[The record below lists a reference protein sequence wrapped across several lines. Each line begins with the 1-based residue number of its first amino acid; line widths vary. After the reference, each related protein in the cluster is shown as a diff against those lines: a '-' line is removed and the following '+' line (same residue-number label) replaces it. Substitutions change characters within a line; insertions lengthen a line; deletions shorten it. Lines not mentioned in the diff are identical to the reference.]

1 MPAQP
6 AQEEVE
12 RLMMKTRIVG
22 LAKASH
28 FGPSLLVTSL
38 SYFFAQLYWQP
49 GSALIIALGFF
60 SGQLIVGWSND
71 LIDYEDDLSHQRVN
85 KPLVAGLI
93 TRTFLQ
99 SWLAVMIPVA
109 LVINLFGPLGFV
121 GGGLSIFAIVWALG
135 YNFFFKF
142 NIFSPLPYAVAFAI
156 LPSCMAYSQDKTPP
170 TWMWLGG
177 ALFGMAAHFLN
188 VLKDMDQDHA
198 SGIKGLPQRCGK
210 TGSIIAATILIALGV
225 TLLLLSDLTQR

>member
-1 MPAQP
+1 
-6 AQEEVE
+6 
-12 RLMMKTRIVG
+12 MMKTRIVG

-28 FGPSLLVTSL
+28 FGPSLLVTAL

-71 LIDYEDDLSHQRVN
+71 LIDYADDLSHQRMN

-93 TRTFLQ
+93 SRKFLQ

-109 LVINLFGPLGFV
+109 LVINFFGPLGFI

-135 YNFFFKF
+135 YNFYFKF

-210 TGSIIAATILIALGV
+210 TGSIIAATILIAFGV

>member
-1 MPAQP
+1 
-6 AQEEVE
+6 
-12 RLMMKTRIVG
+12 MKSRIVG
-22 LAKASH
+22 LAQASH
-28 FGPSLLVTSL
+28 FGPSLLVTAL

-49 GSALIIALGFF
+49 GSALVIALGFF

-71 LIDYEDDLSHQRVN
+71 LIDYADDLSHQRMN
-85 KPLVAGLI
+85 KPLVAELI
-93 TRTFLQ
+93 TRKYLQ

-109 LVINLFGPLGFV
+109 LIINIFGPLGFV
-121 GGGLSIFAIVWALG
+121 GGGLSIFAIAWALG
-135 YNFFFKF
+135 YNFYFKF

-156 LPSCMAYSQDKTPP
+156 LPSCMAYSQGKMPP
-170 TWMWLGG
+170 TWMWAGG

-210 TGSIIAATILIALGV
+210 TGSIIAAIILIALGV

>member
-1 MPAQP
+1 ML
-6 AQEEVE
+6 ELL
-12 RLMMKTRIVG
+12 RGHIIG

-28 FGPSLLVTSL
+28 FGPSLLVTAL

-71 LIDYEDDLSHQRVN
+71 LIDYVDDLSHQRVN

-93 TRTFLQ
+93 TRKFLQ
-99 SWLAVMIPVA
+99 SWLVVMIPVA

-135 YNFFFKF
+135 YNFYFKF

-156 LPSCMAYSQDKTPP
+156 LPSCMAFSQDKTPP
-170 TWMWLGG
+170 AWMWLGG

-225 TLLLLSDLTQR
+225 TLLLLSDLTLR

>member
-1 MPAQP
+1 
-6 AQEEVE
+6 
-12 RLMMKTRIVG
+12 MMKTRIVG

-28 FGPSLLVTSL
+28 FGPSLLVTAL

-71 LIDYEDDLSHQRVN
+71 LIDYADDLSHQRIN

-93 TRTFLQ
+93 SRKFLQ

-109 LVINLFGPLGFV
+109 LVINFFGPLGFI

-135 YNFFFKF
+135 YNFYFKF

-156 LPSCMAYSQDKTPP
+156 LPSCMAFSQDKTPP

-210 TGSIIAATILIALGV
+210 TGSIIAATILIAFGV

>member
-1 MPAQP
+1 
-6 AQEEVE
+6 
-12 RLMMKTRIVG
+12 MKTRIVG

-38 SYFFAQLYWQP
+38 SYFFAQLYWEP

-60 SGQLIVGWSND
+60 AGQLIVGWSND
-71 LIDYEDDLSHQRVN
+71 LIDYVDDLSHKRVN
-85 KPLVAGLI
+85 KPLVSGLI

-99 SWLAVMIPVA
+99 SWLAVMIPVV

-177 ALFGMAAHFLN
+177 ALVGMAAHFLN

-210 TGSIIAATILIALGV
+210 TGSIIAATILIALGI

>member
-1 MPAQP
+1 
-6 AQEEVE
+6 
-12 RLMMKTRIVG
+12 MKTRIVG

-71 LIDYEDDLSHQRVN
+71 LIDYADDLSHKRIN

-93 TRTFLQ
+93 TRKFLQ

-109 LVINLFGPLGFV
+109 LFINLFGPLGFV

-135 YNFFFKF
+135 YNFYFKF

-225 TLLLLSDLTQR
+225 TLLLLSDLTLR

>member
-1 MPAQP
+1 MSAHPAK
-6 AQEEVE
+6 EKLE

-22 LAKASH
+22 LAQASH

-71 LIDYEDDLSHQRVN
+71 LIDYADDLSHQRMN

-93 TRTFLQ
+93 SRKFLQ

-135 YNFFFKF
+135 YNFYFKF

-156 LPSCMAYSQDKTPP
+156 LPSCMAFSQDKTPP

-225 TLLLLSDLTQR
+225 TLLLLSDLTLR

>member
-6 AQEEVE
+6 AKEKLE

-71 LIDYEDDLSHQRVN
+71 LIDYADDLSHQRMN
-85 KPLVAGLI
+85 KPLVGGLI
-93 TRTFLQ
+93 SRKFLQ
-99 SWLAVMIPVA
+99 SWLALMIPVA

-135 YNFFFKF
+135 YNFYFKF

-156 LPSCMAYSQDKTPP
+156 LPSCMAFSQVKTPP

-210 TGSIIAATILIALGV
+210 TGSIIAAMILIAFGV

>member
-1 MPAQP
+1 
-6 AQEEVE
+6 
-12 RLMMKTRIVG
+12 
-22 LAKASH
+22 
-28 FGPSLLVTSL
+28 LL
-38 SYFFAQLYWQP
+38 
-49 GSALIIALGFF
+49 IALSFF

-71 LIDYEDDLSHQRVN
+71 LIDYADDLSHQRMN

-93 TRTFLQ
+93 TPKYLQ

-121 GGGLSIFAIVWALG
+121 GGGLSIFAIAWALG
-135 YNFFFKF
+135 YNFYFKF

-156 LPSCMAYSQDKTPP
+156 LPSCMAYSQEKVPP

-210 TGSIIAATILIALGV
+210 TGSIIAAATLIALAIA
-225 TLLLLSDLTQR
+225 LLLISVPLQLEQ

>member
-1 MPAQP
+1 
-6 AQEEVE
+6 
-12 RLMMKTRIVG
+12 MMKTRIVG

-38 SYFFAQLYWQP
+38 SYLFAQLYWQP

-71 LIDYEDDLSHQRVN
+71 LIDYADDLSHQRMN

-93 TRTFLQ
+93 SRKFLQ
-99 SWLAVMIPVA
+99 SWLAAMIPVA
-109 LVINLFGPLGFV
+109 LVIKLFGPLGFV

-135 YNFFFKF
+135 YNFYFKF

-170 TWMWLGG
+170 TWMILGG

-225 TLLLLSDLTQR
+225 TLLLLSDLTLR

>member
-1 MPAQP
+1 MSAHPAK
-6 AQEEVE
+6 EKLE
-12 RLMMKTRIVG
+12 RPIMKTRIVG
-22 LAKASH
+22 LANASH
-28 FGPSLLVTSL
+28 FGPSLLVTAL

-71 LIDYEDDLSHQRVN
+71 LIDYADDLSHQRVN

-93 TRTFLQ
+93 TRKFLQ
-99 SWLAVMIPVA
+99 SWLGVMIPVA

-135 YNFFFKF
+135 YNFYFKF

-156 LPSCMAYSQDKTPP
+156 LPSCMAFSQDKTPP

-225 TLLLLSDLTQR
+225 TLLLLSDLTLR

>member
-1 MPAQP
+1 
-6 AQEEVE
+6 
-12 RLMMKTRIVG
+12 MMKTRIVG

-28 FGPSLLVTSL
+28 FGPSLLVTGL

-71 LIDYEDDLSHQRVN
+71 LIDYADDLSHQRFN

-93 TRTFLQ
+93 SRKFLQ

-135 YNFFFKF
+135 YNFYFKF

-156 LPSCMAYSQDKTPP
+156 LPSCMAVSQDKTPP

-210 TGSIIAATILIALGV
+210 TGSILAAIILIALGV

>member
-1 MPAQP
+1 
-6 AQEEVE
+6 
-12 RLMMKTRIVG
+12 MMKTRIVG

-28 FGPSLLVTSL
+28 FGPSLLVTAL

-71 LIDYEDDLSHQRVN
+71 LIDYEDDLSHQRMN

-135 YNFFFKF
+135 YNFYFKF

-156 LPSCMAYSQDKTPP
+156 LPSCMAFSQDKTPP
-170 TWMWLGG
+170 TWIWLGG

-210 TGSIIAATILIALGV
+210 TGSIIAATILIAFGV
-225 TLLLLSDLTQR
+225 TLLLLSDLTLR

>member
-1 MPAQP
+1 
-6 AQEEVE
+6 
-12 RLMMKTRIVG
+12 MKSRIVG
-22 LAKASH
+22 LAQASH
-28 FGPSLLVTSL
+28 FGPSLLVTAL

-71 LIDYEDDLSHQRVN
+71 LIDYADDLSHQRMN

-93 TRTFLQ
+93 TRKYLQ

-109 LVINLFGPLGFV
+109 LVINLFGPLGFL
-121 GGGLSIFAIVWALG
+121 GGGLSIFAILWALG
-135 YNFFFKF
+135 YNFYFKF

-156 LPSCMAYSQDKTPP
+156 LPSCMAYSKDKTPP
-170 TWMWLGG
+170 LWMIVGG
-177 ALFGMAAHFLN
+177 AFLGIAAHFIN
-188 VLKDMDQDHA
+188 VIKDMDQDHA

-210 TGSIIAATILIALGV
+210 KGSIALAAIFIALAIAQLV
-225 TLLLLSDLTQR
+225 ISMPLQLEW

>member
-1 MPAQP
+1 MSAK
-6 AQEEVE
+6 EIE
-12 RLMMKTRIVG
+12 RPIMKARIVG

-71 LIDYEDDLSHQRVN
+71 LIDYSDDLSHQRMN

-93 TRTFLQ
+93 SRKFLQ
-99 SWLAVMIPVA
+99 SWLAVMFPVV

-121 GGGLSIFAIVWALG
+121 GGGLSIFAILWALG
-135 YNFFFKF
+135 YNFYFKF

-156 LPSCMAYSQDKTPP
+156 LPSCMAVSQDKTPP

-210 TGSIIAATILIALGV
+210 TRSIIAATILVALGV
-225 TLLLLSDLTQR
+225 TLLLLSDLTLR

>member
-1 MPAQP
+1 ML
-6 AQEEVE
+6 E
-12 RLMMKTRIVG
+12 LLKGHIIG

-28 FGPSLLVTSL
+28 FGPSLLVTAL

-71 LIDYEDDLSHQRVN
+71 LIDYADDLSHQRMN

-93 TRTFLQ
+93 SRKFLQ

-135 YNFFFKF
+135 YNFYFKF

-156 LPSCMAYSQDKTPP
+156 LPSCMAFSQDKTPP

-225 TLLLLSDLTQR
+225 TLLLLSDLTLR

>member
-1 MPAQP
+1 
-6 AQEEVE
+6 
-12 RLMMKTRIVG
+12 MKTRIVG

-71 LIDYEDDLSHQRVN
+71 LIDYADDLSHQRMN

-93 TRTFLQ
+93 SRNFLQ
-99 SWLAVMIPVA
+99 LWLAVMIPIA
-109 LVINLFGPLGFV
+109 LAINLFGPLGFV
-121 GGGLSIFAIVWALG
+121 GGGLSIFAILWALG
-135 YNFFFKF
+135 YNFYFKF
-142 NIFSPLPYAVAFAI
+142 NVFSPLPYAVAFAI

-170 TWMWLGG
+170 TWMWAGG

-210 TGSIIAATILIALGV
+210 TGSIIAAAILIALGV

>member
-1 MPAQP
+1 MSAHPAK
-6 AQEEVE
+6 EKLE

-71 LIDYEDDLSHQRVN
+71 LIDYADDLSHKRIN

-93 TRTFLQ
+93 TRKFLQ
-99 SWLAVMIPVA
+99 SWLTVMIPVA
-109 LVINLFGPLGFV
+109 LFINLFGPLGFV

-135 YNFFFKF
+135 YNFYFKF

-156 LPSCMAYSQDKTPP
+156 LPSCMAFSQDKTPP

-225 TLLLLSDLTQR
+225 TLLLLSDLTLR

>member
-1 MPAQP
+1 
-6 AQEEVE
+6 
-12 RLMMKTRIVG
+12 MKTRIVG
-22 LAKASH
+22 LANASH
-28 FGPSLLVTSL
+28 FGPSLLVTAL
-38 SYFFAQLYWQP
+38 SYFFARLYWQP
-49 GSALIIALGFF
+49 GSALVIALGFF

-71 LIDYEDDLSHQRVN
+71 LIDYADDLSHQRMN

-93 TRTFLQ
+93 SRKFLQ
-99 SWLAVMIPVA
+99 SWLALMIPVA

-135 YNFFFKF
+135 YNFYFKF

-210 TGSIIAATILIALGV
+210 TGSILAAIILIALGV

>member
-1 MPAQP
+1 
-6 AQEEVE
+6 
-12 RLMMKTRIVG
+12 MMKTQIVG

-28 FGPSLLVTSL
+28 FGPSILVTSL

-71 LIDYEDDLSHQRVN
+71 LIDYADDLSHQRVN

-93 TRTFLQ
+93 TRKFLQ
-99 SWLAVMIPVA
+99 SWLVLMIPVA

-135 YNFFFKF
+135 YNFYFKF

-156 LPSCMAYSQDKTPP
+156 LPSCMAFSQDKTPP

-225 TLLLLSDLTQR
+225 TLLLLSDLTLR

>member
-1 MPAQP
+1 MSAK
-6 AQEEVE
+6 EEVE
-12 RLMMKTRIVG
+12 RLVMKTRIVG

-28 FGPSLLVTSL
+28 FGPTLIVTTL
-38 SYFFAQLYWQP
+38 SYLFAELYWQP

-71 LIDYEDDLSHQRVN
+71 LIDYADDLSHQRMN
-85 KPLVAGLI
+85 KPLVAELI
-93 TRTFLQ
+93 SRTFLQ

-109 LVINLFGPLGFV
+109 LAINLFGPLGFV

-135 YNFFFKF
+135 YNFYFKF

-210 TGSIIAATILIALGV
+210 SGSIIASIILIALGV
-225 TLLLLSDLTQR
+225 TLLLLSDLTLR

>member
-6 AQEEVE
+6 AKEKLE

-71 LIDYEDDLSHQRVN
+71 LIDYADDLSHQRMN
-85 KPLVAGLI
+85 KPLVGGLI
-93 TRTFLQ
+93 SRKFLQ
-99 SWLAVMIPVA
+99 SWLALMIPVA

-135 YNFFFKF
+135 YNFYFKF

-156 LPSCMAYSQDKTPP
+156 LPSCMAFSQVKTPP

-210 TGSIIAATILIALGV
+210 TGSIIASIILIALGV

>member
-1 MPAQP
+1 
-6 AQEEVE
+6 
-12 RLMMKTRIVG
+12 MKTRIVG

-28 FGPSLLVTSL
+28 FGPSLLVTAL

-71 LIDYEDDLSHQRVN
+71 LIDYTDDLSHQRMN

-93 TRTFLQ
+93 SRKFLQ
-99 SWLAVMIPVA
+99 SWLALMIPVA

-135 YNFFFKF
+135 YNFYFKF

-156 LPSCMAYSQDKTPP
+156 LPSCMAFSQDKTPP

-225 TLLLLSDLTQR
+225 TLLLLSDLTLR

>member
-1 MPAQP
+1 
-6 AQEEVE
+6 
-12 RLMMKTRIVG
+12 MKSRIVG
-22 LAKASH
+22 LAQASH
-28 FGPSLLVTSL
+28 FGPSLLVTAL

-71 LIDYEDDLSHQRVN
+71 LIDYADDLLHQRLN

-93 TRTFLQ
+93 TRKYLQ
-99 SWLAVMIPVA
+99 SWLAVMLPISII
-109 LVINLFGPLGFV
+109 LNLFGPLGFL
-121 GGGLSIFAIVWALG
+121 GGGLSIFAIAWALG
-135 YNFFFKF
+135 YNFYFKF

-156 LPSCMAYSQDKTPP
+156 LPSCMAYSQEKVPP
-170 TWMWLGG
+170 TWMWVGG

-210 TGSIIAATILIALGV
+210 TGSIIAAIILIALGV